1 MTINRFQTDERAA
14 KRAAWE
20 AEDKAAAE
28 AERARDA
35 RYKYLPPTYRAMDE
49 LADAT
54 NRDVADKIRALI
66 DAVLEEARDAERGN
80 D

>member
-1 MTINRFQTDERAA
+1 MTVNRFQTDERAA
-14 KRAAWE
+14 KRAARE
-20 AEDKAAAE
+20 AEREAAAE
-28 AERARDA
+28 AERARVA
-35 RYKYLPPTYRAMDE
+35 QYRYLPPTYRAMDE
-49 LADAT
+49 LVAAT